1 VGSVVPFAGTAI
13 GAVVG
18 AGVGVALSA
27 SVEMAMLMAEEKLTR
42 DDMKMDLLLA
52 FKETLDDYR
61 KEIRC
66 SSSVGSA
73 VTSK

>member
-52 FKETLDDYR
+52 FKETLMTIAKR
-61 KEIRC
+61 
-66 SSSVGSA
+66 SA
-73 VTSK
+73 AVPQWARP